1 MAANKARVI
10 VIGAS
15 MAGLL
20 AARVLADHFGQVTII
35 ERDELP
41 DAPEVRGGVP
51 QGRHIHA
58 LLAQGQDIMEAL
70 FPGLSDELTSA
81 GSPRIKWGL
90 DTAYLTVGG
99 WTRRDESGLETN
111 IITRPDLEWRVRRRL
126 LARGNIEI
134 ICRTDVT
141 RLIAEGN
148 AVVGVEIQPRD
159 SSDAGGVQTLLADLV
174 VDVSGRRSKTP
185 EWLTALGYPVPEET
199 HVNSYIGYATR
210 LYEKPQGDF
219 AWKIL
224 FMSGRPAD
232 GILRGAGIFEVE
244 GGRWMVTLGGVNKD
258 YPPTD
263 DADFVDYTRGLASP
277 EIYDAIKD
285 ATPISPIYGYR
296 VDGSRWRHYEKLTRR
311 PARLLIMGDALC
323 AFNPLYG
330 QGMTVAAMEARD
342 LGARFGRAADR
353 TTRSLGWF
361 RSGVPAC
368 GGEIGAARMA
378 DGDGRGL
385 ALSRHRRRPSRRDG
399 AAGAALCGSRRG
411 ADALRYRHQSCVH
424 QCDEPERPRDGL
436 VRAVDLGARLARE
449 QKHTAQRVGRRV
461 CTDTDSI
468 CVGGATSPL
477 NLPFLPH

>member
-342 LGARFGRAADR
+342 LGALL
-353 TTRSLGWF
+353 T
-361 RSGVPAC
+361 
-368 GGEIGAARMA
+368 E
-378 DGDGRGL
+378 
-385 ALSRHRRRPSRRDG
+385 RRDHWDGLEAAFQHVAAKSVQRAWLMATGEDLRYPGTEGDRPG
-399 AAGAALCGSRRG
+399 AMERLAQRYVDRVVALMPYDIDISRAFINVMNLNDPATVLFAPSILGRVLRGSRNTPLSGWEG
-411 ADALRYRHQSCVH
+411 AFAPTLMPSVSV
-424 QCDEPERPRDGL
+424 EPQ
-436 VRAVDLGARLARE
+436 AR
-449 QKHTAQRVGRRV
+449 
-461 CTDTDSI
+461 
-468 CVGGATSPL
+468 
-477 NLPFLPH
+477 